1 MFLLDREG
9 GPFSRRTGRP
19 DFHPCG
25 EKRAVAQELELATK
39 AGDLATARAGLAG
52 LIAQFETLKET
63 ITKTQ

>member
-1 MFLLDREG
+1 M
-9 GPFSRRTGRP
+9 
-19 DFHPCG
+19 
-25 EKRAVAQELELATK
+25 AQELELATK